1 MIAPT
6 VHLRAAALRWT
17 PRIKSGAGSPPQA
30 GEENGRQHFLSSPVY
45 GGGVE
50 PGVLPGETVGGHP

>member
-6 VHLRAAALRWT
+6 VHLRATALCWT
-17 PRIKSGAGSPPQA
+17 PPPQA
-30 GEENGRQHFLSSPVY
+30 GEENGRQDFLSSPVY

-50 PGVLPGETVGGHP
+50 PGVLPGETVGA